1 MSASARPRV
10 LLVCPSGEI
19 GGMERVVVRLARGLG
34 MRGWDASVAFAPD
47 RSRGALLRWATL
59 QGVPAAAHY
68 PAVRIVDEKHDTRAM
83 GELVALVRQHRP
95 DVVNLHYPGAHIS
108 MKDVLAVRFGARV
121 PCAINVHLPVPWA
134 EAGRRKRILT
144 RVAGAFVDRV
154 VVHSDSLKGVLEEAG
169 IRRSKIA
176 VIPNGA
182 VAAMPT
188 LGRCHAREALGIPH
202 DAFVAGCFARLA
214 PIKRQAVLIEAARQ
228 MCESGSDV
236 FLLFG
241 GDGPDRDDLERLA
254 AATIPGRYRFLGQVE
269 DSPDQFFAATDI
281 LALSSEREGM
291 PMVIVEAAV
300 RGVPAVVTDV
310 GGVRELIAEGE
321 TGLLV
326 PPETPTALAAALL
339 RIERDR
345 ALLARLGAAAKRRAG
360 AEFSEE
366 LMTERYD
373 RVFRECLKR

>member
-1 MSASARPRV
+1 MSDCDRPRV
-10 LLVCPSGEI
+10 LLVCPSGQI

-47 RSRGALLRWATL
+47 ESKGVLLRWATL
-59 QGVPAAAHY
+59 QGVSAAAHS
-68 PAVRIVDEKHDTRAM
+68 PAIRTLDDSHDTRAM
-83 GELVALVRQHRP
+83 RELVTLVRQHQP
-95 DVVNLHYPGAHIS
+95 DIVNLHYPGAHMS

-121 PCAINVHLPVPWA
+121 PCVVNTHLPVPWA
-134 EAGRRKRILT
+134 EAGRRKKVLT
-144 RVAGAFVDRV
+144 RVAGAFAAKVA
-154 VVHSDSLKGVLEEAG
+154 VHSNSLKSVLEEAG
-169 IRRSKIA
+169 IRSSKVI

-182 VAAMPT
+182 ADAQDAPVPY
-188 LGRCHAREALGIPH
+188 RAREAFGIPH
-202 DAFVAGCFARLA
+202 GAFVVGCLARLA

-228 MCESGSDV
+228 MGESGSDV

-241 GDGPDRDDLERLA
+241 GDGPDRDALERLA
-254 AATIPGRYRFLGQVE
+254 AGTIPGRYRFLGQVE
-269 DSPDQFFAATDI
+269 DSPDQFFAATDV

-300 RGVPAVVTDV
+300 RGVPAVVTNV
-310 GGVRELIAEGE
+310 GGVRELIVDGE

-345 ALLARLGAAAKRRAG
+345 VLLASLGAAAKQRAM

-366 LMTERYD
+366 LMTDRYD
-373 RVFRECLKR
+373 RLFRECLKR